1 MKFNAALTLVVALL
15 LAGLLAVTVH
25 AGPISGK
32 TQDDNTPPVAVFSV
46 DPASGVV
53 GTHFVF
59 DPSATHDNEDSLAWL
74 LIQFDWNGDGVYDTG
89 WLNPGNPAPE
99 HVYNTVGDYNVTMRV
114 KDTGGLTDT
123 VSQVVHVA
131 DPGSN
136 TPPTARCTVTPA
148 SGTVDTVFTFSAAS
162 SSDVQD
168 AQSQLRATWDWDSGG
183 WDTPWLPI
191 DQQQTHQFNH
201 TGEYDVWVR
210 VMDTGALSDDAYC
223 TVWVVTSSNTPP
235 TAVLAISPPS
245 GTITTTFTIDPT
257 GSHDDEDDIA
267 YLSVRFDWTN
277 DGVYDTSWLNASQTW
292 TKLFSD
298 VWGDITV
305 RMRIKDSGG
314 LTDEI
319 TRTVHVTTPY
329 RLFLPSFHR

>member
-1 MKFNAALTLVVALL
+1 MKKLFLSAAALL
-15 LAGLLAVTVH
+15 LAAGLFSVTVF
-25 AGPISGK
+25 ASPFVGQPE
-32 TQDDNTPPVAVFSV
+32 DENTPPVAEFSV
-46 DPASGVV
+46 DPLSGVV
-53 GTHFVF
+53 GTQFVF

-74 LIQFDWNGDGVYDTG
+74 LIRFDWEGDGVYDTA

-99 HVYNTVGDYNVTMRV
+99 HTYDAVGDYNVTMIV

-123 VSQVVHVA
+123 VSHTVHVG

-136 TPPTARCTVTPA
+136 TPPTARCSVTPE
-148 SGTVDTVFTFSAAS
+148 SGTVDTVFTFSAAA
-162 SSDVQD
+162 SSDAQD
-168 AQSQLRATWDWDSGG
+168 AQNQLQATWDWDSGG

-210 VMDTGALSDDAYC
+210 VMDTGTLSDDAYC
-223 TVWVVTSSNTPP
+223 TVRVVNETNTPP

-257 GSHDDEDDIA
+257 GSHDNEDDIT
-267 YLSVRFDWTN
+267 YLSVRFDWTD

-292 TKLFSD
+292 PITFSD
-298 VWGDITV
+298 VWGAITV
-305 RMRIKDSGG
+305 RMQIKDTDG
-314 LTDEI
+314 LTDEATQTI
-319 TRTVHVTTPY
+319 QVSTPFN
-329 RLFLPSFHR
+329 LFLPTFRK